1 MIIVIILYLALIA
14 LMIVSMWRIFEKA
27 GKPGWASIIP
37 IYNIIVMLEIA
48 QKPWWWLLLMLIPYV
63 GLIWSIWMLN
73 MVVKKFGKEEGF
85 TIGCIFLP
93 FVFFPIL
100 AFGDAQYQGVDP
112 VVGKGEVLDANL
124 V

>member
-1 MIIVIILYLALIA
+1 MIVIIVLYLAIIA

-37 IYNIIVMLEIA
+37 IYNMIVMLEIA
-48 QKPWWWLLLMLIPYV
+48 QKPWWWIFLMLIPYV
-63 GLIWSIWMLN
+63 GMIWGIWTIN
-73 MVVKKFGKEEGF
+73 MMVKKFGKEEGF

-100 AFGDAQYQGVDP
+100 AFGEAQYQGVEPQVQD
-112 VVGKGEVLDANL
+112 GDVLDANII
-124 V
+124 